1 MAIFTK
7 QNHPDNSTQKY
18 VVTGQGTLVTN
29 THRID
34 FSKIQ
39 KPFPISVGVDESILG
54 TSIAVDADY
63 PTGAGIAQSW
73 YEDFQDGDTNAEATP
88 TIWSGEGKVEWTTE
102 SGDKVV
108 TRLQDIDLPIKVD
121 GGKIRLEGGAYAFI
135 SGGNSAGAGLQ
146 SGATESS
153 VNGEAVTLDASDVI
167 NGGHGTATF
176 TSFGASDDF
185 IAAGGAENVLLSL
198 PVIGTLSLS
207 DIVLTIDGTVATPTG
222 VVVSDNIATIG
233 IPPATSEGDRIHIAY
248 QSLQSAS
255 VNVRLNEIGYPFTLG
270 EGETIKPIGNSIVF
284 ATRA

>member
-7 QNHPDNSTQKY
+7 QNHPDNTTQKY

-29 THRID
+29 THTIN

-39 KPFPISVGVDESILG
+39 KPFPISIGVDETILG

-63 PTGAGIAQSW
+63 PTGAGTAQSW
-73 YEDFQDGDTNAEATP
+73 YKDFQDGDTNAEATP

-185 IAAGGAENVLLSL
+185 VGTGAIANVILSL
-198 PVIGTLSLS
+198 PVAAGTTAG
-207 DIVLTIDGTVATPTG
+207 DITVTVNGTVVAATD
-222 VVVSDNIATIG
+222 VVVTDGVATVGLPSITDG
-233 IPPATSEGDRIHIAY
+233 ARIHIAY

-270 EGETIKPIGNSIVF
+270 AGETIKPIGNSIVF

>member
-7 QNHPDNSTQKY
+7 QNHPDNTTQKY

-39 KPFPISVGVDESILG
+39 KPFPISIGVDETILG
-54 TSIAVDADY
+54 TSIAIDAAI
-63 PTGAGIAQSW
+63 PTGTGTAQSW
-73 YEDFQDGDTNAEATP
+73 FEDFQSGDTNAVATP
-88 TIWSGEGKVEWTTE
+88 VIWSGEGKVEWTTE

-108 TRLQDIDLPIKVD
+108 TRLQDIDLPIKVA
-121 GGKIRLEGGAYAFI
+121 GSKIKLEGGSYAFV
-135 SGGNSAGAGLQ
+135 SAGNSNAAGLA
-146 SGATESS
+146 SGATTST
-153 VNGEAVTLDASDVI
+153 VNGEAVTLDSGDII

-185 IAAGGAENVLLSL
+185 VGTGAIANVVLSL
-198 PVIGTLSLS
+198 PVATGTTAG
-207 DIVLTIDGTVATPTG
+207 DITVTADGTAVTATD
-222 VVVSDNIATIG
+222 VVVSDGVATVGLPSIADG
-233 IPPATSEGDRIHIAY
+233 ARIHIAY

-255 VNVRLNEIGYPFTLG
+255 VNVRLNEINYPFTLG
-270 EGETIKPIGNSIVF
+270 TGETIKPIGNSLVF